1 MHQLA
6 NDNLDTSPSWFD
18 FPSRY
23 TKQAVVTGPWTIK
36 SASCIFRNRWH
47 KHVPQKRKVS
57 YENLFFESIT
67 VEEYVLGSI
76 FPVWWNW
83 LELVQNIQLFRDLES
98 LQKKKSCIVLLKD
111 IGPQIAIWVG
121 SFTNCCAFK
130 CTTTHRLT
138 RNMEWNGKVQSLGFI
153 KLLVWSWVWGAKGKV
168 F

>member
-76 FPVWWNW
+76 FLVWWNW

-98 LQKKKSCIVLLKD
+98 LPKKNLALSFWKTSGPRSPYELAHLRTVVHLSAPLPTVLQETWNEMGKSRVLLH
-111 IGPQIAIWVG
+111 QVVG
-121 SFTNCCAFK
+121 VK
-130 CTTTHRLT
+130 
-138 RNMEWNGKVQSLGFI
+138 LG
-153 KLLVWSWVWGAKGKV
+153 LGCEG
-168 F
+168 